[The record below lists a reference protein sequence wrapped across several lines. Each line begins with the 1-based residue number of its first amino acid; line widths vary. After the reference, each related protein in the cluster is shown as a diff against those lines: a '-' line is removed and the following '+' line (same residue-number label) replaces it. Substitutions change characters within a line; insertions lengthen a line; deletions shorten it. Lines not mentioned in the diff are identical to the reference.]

1 MRNFRTF
8 FRVIMLL
15 VESIRSRFNNFSS
28 ISFFAER
35 THSQVRSDFIGR
47 YMNTRTL
54 QDLVKGRY
62 GRKIAYTSVPEITE
76 ENVVSVLGEV
86 IGVFNWNKPI
96 IKYLWDYKNGDQ
108 PVLYRVKT
116 VRDDIVNVV
125 VENHAWEIVRFKN
138 AQTYGEPVQYIST
151 SKDEKVS
158 EAVDMLNRLAKV
170 AGKRRKDVDSGE
182 WTSAVGTGF
191 KAIQR
196 TNDPDIPFRIVAPT
210 PMNTF
215 VIYSQETDEA
225 LAAVQELKDAEK
237 KNYYLVFTPTHEF
250 RIQNSQLIP
259 LEMNADGVVI
269 YSRLH
274 AFGGIPII
282 EYPNNQSRIS
292 DIELVISMLDA
303 VNTMQSNRMDGIEQF
318 VQSWIK
324 FVNCDIDEDT
334 FTKMKMMGAL
344 VVKSNNGSENKA
356 DVDVMSQELNQSQAQ
371 VAKKDLFDNILSI
384 EAIPN
389 REGNTG
395 GDTQG
400 AVSLR
405 NGWDFSKQAAKLKDA
420 YIEEGDKKLAIL
432 MMNCI
437 RITSGASANIVSAL
451 DFECQIS
458 HSPQDNMMVKAE
470 VFKLLAEA
478 GIHPKVAMESCGLWA
493 DSEKTYNVSK
503 PYLDGLY
510 KTADELEKQA
520 EKERQS
526 AETAQQETIRE
537 DKDEVIV
544 DEK

>member
-1 MRNFRTF
+1 
-8 FRVIMLL
+8 
-15 VESIRSRFNNFSS
+15 
-28 ISFFAER
+28 
-35 THSQVRSDFIGR
+35 
-47 YMNTRTL
+47 MNTRTL

-259 LEMNADGVVI
+259 LEMNADGVAV

-324 FVNCDIDEDT
+324 FVNCDVDEDT

-371 VAKKDLFDNILSI
+371 VAKEDLFDNILSI

-400 AVSLR
+400 AVQLR
-405 NGWDFSKQAAKLKDA
+405 NGWDVSKTAARLKDV
-420 YIEEGDKKLAIL
+420 YIEEGDKKLAF
-432 MMNCI
+432 MMLNCM
-437 RITSGASANIVSAL
+437 RISKGLQQNELSVT
-451 DFECQIS
+451 DFECQIN

-470 VFKLLAEA
+470 VFQMLVQS
-478 GIHPKVAMESCGLWA
+478 GVHPKIATETCGLWP
-493 DSEKTYNVSK
+493 DSEKTYLESK
-503 PYLDGLY
+503 PYFDALY
-510 KTADELEKQA
+510 KTAEEIA
-520 EKERQS
+520 NEAERQRNV
-526 AETAQQETIRE
+526 AQNEEVIHE
-537 DKDEVIV
+537 NKSEVIV